1 MIIIEVIDKTSE
13 FYPELLRNIKKAPE
27 RLYVLGN
34 LGNLNS
40 RCFAIIGSRKCTEYG
55 KNEGTRFAYDL
66 AKQGF
71 TIVSGLA
78 LGIDS
83 SAHRGALE
91 AKGKTIAVLGDGF
104 DYIYPKENFNLFEE
118 ILENDGTVITEYAP
132 NIQACADNF
141 RKRNRIVS
149 GISLGVLVVEAAEH
163 SGTGITVN
171 YARSQKK
178 PIFSIPSNI
187 NNLKGI
193 GTNRLLKRDGILVT
207 DVNDILKHYELPQ
220 IIQTRI
226 EEIKKMSVESKKIKS
241 EYKKI
246 YDVICSGP
254 IHINKISQKLN
265 ISIVELNSTLLI
277 MELEGIIESLPA
289 NMYKIK

>member
-1 MIIIEVIDKTSE
+1 MIIIEIIDRTSE
-13 FYPELLRNIKKAPE
+13 FYPELLKNIKKAPE
-27 RLYVLGN
+27 KIYVLGN
-34 LGNLNS
+34 LENLNS
-40 RCFAIIGSRKCTEYG
+40 RCFAIIGSRRCTEYG
-55 KNEGTRFAYDL
+55 EKAGKRFAYDL

-71 TIVSGLA
+71 TIVSVLA

-83 SAHRGALE
+83 SAHIGALE
-91 AKGKTIAVLGDGF
+91 ARGKTIAVLGDGF
-104 DYIYPKENFNLFEE
+104 DYIYPKENFKLFEE
-118 ILENDGTVITEYAP
+118 ILKNDGTVITEYAP

-171 YARSQKK
+171 YARIQRK

-187 NNLKGI
+187 NNLKGV

-207 DVNDILKHYELPQ
+207 DVNDILEYYDLPQ
-220 IIQTRI
+220 IIQTNI
-226 EEIKKMSVESKKIKS
+226 EEVIIKPVEIKP

-246 YDVICSGP
+246 YDVICEGP

-265 ISIVELNSTLLI
+265 ISIAELNSTLLM

-289 NMYKIK
+289 NMYKVKEV

>member
-1 MIIIEVIDKTSE
+1 MIIIEIIDKTSE

-27 RLYVLGN
+27 KLYVLGN
-34 LGNLNS
+34 LKNLNS
-40 RCFAIIGSRKCTEYG
+40 RCFAIIGSRRCTEYG
-55 KNEGTRFAYDL
+55 KNEGTRFAYNL
-66 AKQGF
+66 AKQDF

-104 DYIYPKENFNLFEE
+104 DYIYPKENFKLFEE

-149 GISLGVLVVEAAEH
+149 GISLGILVVEAAEH

-207 DVNDILKHYELPQ
+207 DVNDILEYYDLPQ
-220 IIQTRI
+220 IIQTNVEEVI
-226 EEIKKMSVESKKIKS
+226 IKPVEIKP

-246 YDVICSGP
+246 YDAICEGP

-265 ISIVELNSTLLI
+265 ISIAELNSTLLM

-289 NMYKIK
+289 NMYKVKEV

>member
-1 MIIIEVIDKTSE
+1 MIIIEIIDRTSE
-13 FYPELLRNIKKAPE
+13 FYPELLKNIKKAPE
-27 RLYVLGN
+27 KIYVLGN
-34 LGNLNS
+34 LENLNS
-40 RCFAIIGSRKCTEYG
+40 RCFAIIGSRRCTEYG
-55 KNEGTRFAYDL
+55 EKAGKRFAYDL

-83 SAHRGALE
+83 SAHIGALE

-104 DYIYPKENFNLFEE
+104 DYIYPKENFKLFEE
-118 ILENDGTVITEYAP
+118 ILKNDGTVITEYAP

-171 YARSQKK
+171 YARTQRK

-187 NNLKGI
+187 NNLKGA

-207 DVNDILKHYELPQ
+207 DVNDILEYYDLPQ
-220 IIQTRI
+220 IIQTNI
-226 EEIKKMSVESKKIKS
+226 EEIIIKPVEIKP

-246 YDVICSGP
+246 YDVICEGP

-265 ISIVELNSTLLI
+265 ISIAELNSTLLM

-289 NMYKIK
+289 NMYKVKEV